1 MGKTHRGRMPG
12 KGGPDSAKAAT
23 AKKAEKAAAPVDDLY
38 KNANPG
44 DTATTKG
51 ILDDSVVQSFE
62 DAGFAED
69 HRLSN
74 LKLLLGAL
82 ACAFALVAQ
91 FWPNP
96 FAPLP
101 FPESRPLLLVC
112 CVLYFFLSFTLQLI
126 TSFYEQSWDGQDT
139 ILYTLPPCQQS
150 PFWSSLKDHRIKVST
165 KLPRFSIEY
174 SLALHVHDAAGT
186 LVDKTEKVLLLTDYF
201 EENGTFHED
210 FFMDDVEDAIALLGT
225 AAHKK
230 AN

>member
-1 MGKTHRGRMPG
+1 MPAKTADSSNAAGKSSSSKKVDKAPPAV
-12 KGGPDSAKAAT
+12 PD
-23 AKKAEKAAAPVDDLY
+23 DMY

-51 ILDDSVVQSFE
+51 ILDDAVVQSFE

-82 ACAFALVAQ
+82 ACAFALIAQ
-91 FWPNP
+91 FWPSP

-112 CVLYFFLSFTLQLI
+112 CVLYFLLSFALQLI

-139 ILYTLPPCQQS
+139 ILYTLPPCDQS
-150 PFWSSLKDHRIKVST
+150 PYWTTLKNHRIKVTT

-174 SLALHVHDAAGT
+174 SLVLHVHDGAGKE
-186 LVDKTEKVLLLTDYF
+186 VDKAEKVLKLTDYF

-210 FFMDDVEDAIALLGT
+210 FFMDDVEEVIALLGVS
-225 AAHKK
+225 AHKK
-230 AN
+230 VT

>member
-1 MGKTHRGRMPG
+1 M
-12 KGGPDSAKAAT
+12 
-23 AKKAEKAAAPVDDLY
+23 DDGY

-51 ILDDSVVQSFE
+51 ILDDAVVQSFE

-74 LKLLLGAL
+74 LKLFLGAL

-91 FWPNP
+91 FWPSP
-96 FAPLP
+96 LAPMG

-139 ILYTLPPCQQS
+139 ILFTLPPNDQS
-150 PFWSSLKDHRIKVST
+150 PFWSSLDKHRIKVST
-165 KLPRFSIEY
+165 KLARFSVDY
-174 SLALHVHDAAGT
+174 HLCLHVHHENGALLEKA
-186 LVDKTEKVLLLTDYF
+186 EKVLKLTDYF

-210 FFMDDVEDAIALLGT
+210 FFMDDVEDVIALLGT
-225 AAHKK
+225 TKLADKK
-230 AN
+230 KN